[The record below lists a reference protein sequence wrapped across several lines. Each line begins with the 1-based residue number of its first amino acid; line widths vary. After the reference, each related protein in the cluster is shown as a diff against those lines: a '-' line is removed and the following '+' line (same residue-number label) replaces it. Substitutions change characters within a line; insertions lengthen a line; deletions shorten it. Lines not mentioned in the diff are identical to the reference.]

1 MFKVIDVVLE
11 FYCSSVSMV
20 DFEQVNV
27 TWEVLLMKI
36 HDKVECDCNGIRT
49 HNHLIGKQTLN
60 RLAKLAK

>member
-1 MFKVIDVVLE
+1 
-11 FYCSSVSMV
+11 MV